1 MPRHTAPVAQRIEH
15 PPPKRGAAGSIPAGR
30 TTPNHSV
37 HQQLTVSGIRRL
49 HGSREVRP
57 SKMCKVV
64 QRLRAAGPE
73 SPHGVVKTD
82 RQSHATASR
91 STGLPGV
98 PCLCLSTSSMKRPS
112 LVSDHQRGPR
122 SRFAASPFEPRAG
135 PLVFTLL
142 GRGRCRTAAA
152 LHTDGGGIRGG
163 DVRRREPNRNG
174 GALNHLCEAD

>member
-49 HGSREVRP
+49 HGWREVRQ
-57 SKMCKVV
+57 SNMCKVV

-73 SPHGVVKTD
+73 SPHGSRED
-82 RQSHATASR
+82 R
-91 STGLPGV
+91 STISRDGLQVHGSAWCALPGV

-135 PLVFTLL
+135 PGAGDVVLPLPFTL
-142 GRGRCRTAAA
+142 TA
-152 LHTDGGGIRGG
+152 
-163 DVRRREPNRNG
+163 
-174 GALNHLCEAD
+174 EAFEAET